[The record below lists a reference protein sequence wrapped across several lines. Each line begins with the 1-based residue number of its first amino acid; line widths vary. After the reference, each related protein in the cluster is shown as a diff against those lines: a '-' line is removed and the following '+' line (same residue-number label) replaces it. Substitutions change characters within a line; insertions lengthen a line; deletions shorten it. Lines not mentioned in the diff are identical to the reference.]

1 MDKKVIEKLL
11 NDPPQG
17 KIGVIGDFC
26 TDVYWDIEP
35 EKGEVSLETGLTTI
49 PVTAARYSPGGAGNI
64 VANLRGL
71 AVEKIPCAGALGH
84 DPFGSWMRDELIGRT
99 PEYAANLLSV
109 GRKEF
114 HTPVYCKPLL
124 QSVEQPRIDLGN
136 TPLTPDEEDLLLDEL
151 EKLLPELNVLIINGQ
166 LTNGIHHGKNFRRR
180 FAGVVQKFVPQVKFV
195 FDGRDYLNAYKGVT
209 LKINASAA
217 SQLAFGNSGHAPA
230 DSGRAILERTGD
242 ELVITDGENGCYV
255 FEKNRTTFIP
265 AIRYDGPVDTVGA
278 GDSFTAGFAYGLA
291 AGASLV
297 NAAEFGTCCSAVT
310 IRKLNQTGSPSA
322 AEIMEILK

>member
-1 MDKKVIEKLL
+1 MDKKIIENLL
-11 NDPPQG
+11 AAMPQG

-26 TDVYWDIEP
+26 TDVYWDIQP

-71 AVEKIPCAGALGH
+71 QVTKIPCAGALGS
-84 DPFGSWMRDELIGRT
+84 DPVGLWMRDVLIGNT
-99 PEYAANLLSV
+99 PEYSAALLMID
-109 GRKEF
+109 RPDY

-124 QSVEQPRIDLGN
+124 NSVEQPRIDLGD
-136 TPLTPDEEDLLLDEL
+136 TPLTDAEADCVLDEL
-151 EKLLPELNVLIINGQ
+151 EKILPQLKVLIVNGQ
-166 LTNGIHHGKNFRRR
+166 LTCGIHHGEQFRER
-180 FAGVVQKFVPQVKFV
+180 FAGIVKKFAPQIKFV
-195 FDGRDYLNAYKGVT
+195 FDGRDFLDSYPKAT

-217 SQLAFGNSGHAPA
+217 SVLAFGKSGFAPEK
-230 DSGRAILERTGD
+230 SGRAILERTGD

-255 FEKNRTTFIP
+255 FESGGTTYIP

-291 AGASLV
+291 AGASMV
-297 NAAEFGTCCSAVT
+297 DAAAFGTCCSAVT
-310 IRKLNQTGSPSA
+310 IRKLNQTGTPSA
-322 AEIMEILK
+322 AEIMEILL